1 MQLINAEFSQLVPVI
16 AAWTLI
22 HVQSAAGSSSLAN
35 HWHFML
41 TQIINRTIFTRI
53 QTDRFKLSLFFC
65 FVFVCFFYLH
75 LNFSRSLTLPT
86 AGTMSSVRSER
97 LTQTDTCS
105 LSKQV
110 CLQNKSIAPPFKST
124 HIDRGVEKCLKT
136 ALCWRYSKIRLK
148 LNKRA
153 KRCEARLYLWFY
165 FENIKGSLVSV

>member
-1 MQLINAEFSQLVPVI
+1 MDSDPCAKCCGFIQPSEPLTF
-16 AAWTLI
+16 
-22 HVQSAAGSSSLAN
+22 HVNTNYQPDNLHSYSNRSL
-35 HWHFML
+35 
-41 TQIINRTIFTRI
+41 QIVFI
-53 QTDRFKLSLFFC
+53 LLFC
-65 FVFVCFFYLH
+65 FVLFCYLH

-86 AGTMSSVRSER
+86 AGTICSVRSER
-97 LTQTDTCS
+97 FTRTDTCS

-124 HIDRGVEKCLKT
+124 HIDRGVQKSLKT